1 MRYLLKRL
9 VSFRSS
15 LTIFCALLSLDSI
28 IVLSEYNNGN
38 NNIIISQLLSQKSKL
53 IQVAVAISNTP
64 SDFRGT
70 ATVSNVQFPGI
81 IPSINNSIPAS
92 PLISR
97 PPPPII
103 RNTRAPTAP
112 GGPTLNTQD

>member
-28 IVLSEYNNGN
+28 MVLFEYNNGN

-81 IPSINNSIPAS
+81 IPRYYS
-92 PLISR
+92 
-97 PPPPII
+97 
-103 RNTRAPTAP
+103 
-112 GGPTLNTQD
+112 QYQ